1 MELQLALMKN
11 LKPVQE
17 NLVFEQEPMQSLVGE
32 KLLSVYQ
39 HDGFWQCMDTFRDW
53 QLLNSMID
61 QEKAPW
67 KVW

>member
-1 MELQLALMKN
+1 
-11 LKPVQE
+11 
-17 NLVFEQEPMQSLVGE
+17 
-32 KLLSVYQ
+32 
-39 HDGFWQCMDTFRDW
+39 MDTFRDW